1 MFKELAALGSFWKQA
16 QQLGGR
22 MKEMTEELRVRRVT
36 GSAGGGL
43 VEIEVN
49 GLVEVVRCRVDP
61 ALLAQQDRELL
72 EDLIATAANQAIAK
86 AKELHAEAMRSL
98 TGGMQLPGLEK
109 LMGKFLQP
117 GSNPDPDPPPS
128 T

>member
-22 MKEMTEELRVRRVT
+22 MKELTEELRVRRVT

-43 VEIEVN
+43 VEIDVN

-72 EDLIATAANQAIAK
+72 EDLIASATNQAIGK

-109 LMGKFLQP
+109 LMGKFFQP
-117 GSNPDPDPPPS
+117 GSDPDPDPPPS
-128 T
+128 A

>member
-22 MKEMTEELRVRRVT
+22 MKELTEELRVRRVT

-72 EDLIATAANQAIAK
+72 EDLIATATNQAIGK

-109 LMGKFLQP
+109 LMGKFFQP

-128 T
+128 K

>member
-1 MFKELAALGSFWKQA
+1 VFKDLTALGSMWRQA

-22 MKEMTEELRVRRVT
+22 MKELTEELRVRRVT

-49 GLVEVVRCRVDP
+49 GLIEVVRCRIDP

-72 EDLIATAANQAIAK
+72 EDLIATATNQAVGK
-86 AKELHAEAMRSL
+86 AKQLHAEAMRSL

-109 LMGKFLQP
+109 LIGRFLQP
-117 GSNPDPDPPPS
+117 GSTPDPEQPPPS
-128 T
+128 